1 LPRRERA
8 FKNWGAPALGYYRWD
23 VFKEASMK
31 WIYTTALA
39 VFATVPL
46 ASVACAQV
54 TVNSTRIAAKDSVAV
69 AKFYE
74 SAFGMHETN
83 RLQGAGGPELFVN
96 FGDTVEAAKANK
108 GQPIVIQH
116 RDSDDVKDP
125 VAHVILNVK
134 DLAATIAAI
143 KSAGGTIASEPRS
156 QKGTVFIAIAVD
168 PAGNRI
174 ELISRP

>member
-1 LPRRERA
+1 MM
-8 FKNWGAPALGYYRWD
+8 G
-23 VFKEASMK
+23 
-31 WIYTTALA
+31 IYKAALA
-39 VFATVPL
+39 VSATLVL
-46 ASVACAQV
+46 VSVAHAQV
-54 TVNSTRIAAKDSVAV
+54 TINSTRIAAKDSVAV

-74 SAFGMHETN
+74 AAFGMHETN
-83 RLQGAGGPELFVN
+83 RLQGSGGPELFVN

-116 RDSDDVKDP
+116 RDSDDVHDA

-134 DLAATIAAI
+134 DMSATLAAI
-143 KSAGGTIASEPRS
+143 KAAGGTIATEPRS

>member
-1 LPRRERA
+1 MHFNEFSTKGIITVVLL
-8 FKNWGAPALGYYRWD
+8 LGR
-23 VFKEASMK
+23 
-31 WIYTTALA
+31 
-39 VFATVPL
+39 
-46 ASVACAQV
+46 VAYAQV
-54 TVNSTRIAAKDSVAV
+54 TINSTRIAAKDSVAV
-69 AKFYE
+69 AQFYE
-74 SAFGMHETN
+74 TAFGMHETG
-83 RLQGAGGPELFVN
+83 RLQGSGGPELFIN

-116 RDSDDVKDP
+116 RDSDEVKDP

-134 DLAATIAAI
+134 EMSATISAI
-143 KSAGGTIASEPRS
+143 KAAGGAIVTEPRS

>member
-1 LPRRERA
+1 
-8 FKNWGAPALGYYRWD
+8 
-23 VFKEASMK
+23 MK
-31 WIYTTALA
+31 GIYTTTLA
-39 VFATVPL
+39 VSTMLLL
-46 ASVACAQV
+46 ASAASAQV
-54 TVNSTRIAAKDSVAV
+54 TINSTRIAAKDSVAV

-74 SAFGMHETN
+74 AAFGMHETN

-96 FGDTVEAAKANK
+96 FGDTVQAAKANK
-108 GQPIVIQH
+108 GQPLVIQH

-134 DLAATIAAI
+134 DMSATIAAI
-143 KSAGGTIASEPRS
+143 KTAGGTIASEPRS

-174 ELISRP
+174 ELILRLCA